1 MTGSD
6 TPSLIYALM
15 LLVFIAS
22 GLAAR
27 RLPMAQTLK
36 YALSWIAI
44 FGIGFVL
51 FSFRGEA
58 GRVWQRVSAEF
69 RPNDPDVS
77 NGTVRIRRGEDGH
90 FHVNADVNG
99 HKTLF
104 LVDSGATTTAL
115 SAASAKAASVV
126 VDENDFPVIVDTANG
141 STKAMRA
148 RIQRLSIGPVTRI
161 DLPVLVAESFGDTN
175 LLGMNFLDS
184 LNGWRVEGDMMVL
197 NP

>member
-1 MTGSD
+1 MTGND
-6 TPSLIYALM
+6 TASLVYGLM
-15 LLVFIAS
+15 LLVFVAS

-36 YALSWIAI
+36 YALSWVAI

-90 FHVNADVNG
+90 FHVNAEVNG
-99 HKTLF
+99 RETLF
-104 LVDSGATTTAL
+104 LIDSGATTTAL
-115 SAASAKAASVV
+115 SAAAANAAGIA
-126 VDENDFPVIVDTANG
+126 VDENEFPVIVDTANG
-141 STKAMRA
+141 ATNARRA

-161 DLPVLVAESFGDTN
+161 DLPVLVSESFGDTN

-184 LNGWRVEGDMMVL
+184 LNGWRVEGDTMVL